1 MEIAFAVINS
11 NGNSIKDAIKRD
23 VLQEVQRVLL
33 EYETRIAQLEQENF
47 KLKELINAQSTDVEL
62 QLESLFDD
70 LETVKL
76 KVRELAIQ

>member
-1 MEIAFAVINS
+1 MINS

-33 EYETRIAQLEQENF
+33 EYENRITQLEQENF
-47 KLKELINAQSTDVEL
+47 KLKELINAQSIDVEL